1 MRLRGVFLTG
11 ALATAFVLAGAG
23 VAEANNCRD
32 RIQREEYKLQRDIRR
47 HGLFS
52 HQARNRRAKIQRLR
66 RQCGPSIF
74 GWRSDRGHG
83 RWDRD
88 DRRWRNRDRDDRRRD
103 RDDRRWRNRDRDDR
117 RHDRDHWYW
126 DGRSWRRR

>member
-1 MRLRGVFLTG
+1 MAPSLPETASEEGTMRLRGVFLTG

-66 RQCGPSIF
+66 RQCGPSF
-74 GWRSDRGHG
+74 FAWGDNRGHGHG
-83 RWDRD
+83 RW
-88 DRRWRNRDRDDRRRD
+88 D

-126 DGRSWRRR
+126 DGRRWRRR